1 MTTGERQRPAA
12 WGRLLAPARVLL
24 YALLVSSALATLLAG
39 PSLEQAVREGR
50 LPQGA
55 LVVAPALLLLFI
67 LIFTAYRYALVRS
80 GHYLAGK
87 AFVQVGLMLLVL
99 TLLLPGSL
107 ERYRAAGTVRPVDLA
122 RHLSAPDAETRAMAA
137 ELTRHRDRG
146 EALRYLPRLLEL
158 LDDASPEVR
167 RQAHASL
174 AALAGRDA
182 GGEGPGAAARWR
194 AFWRGQGASIH

>member
-1 MTTGERQRPAA
+1 MGTGEAQQPAA
-12 WGRLLAPARVLL
+12 WTRLLAPARLLL

-55 LVVAPALLLLFI
+55 LVVAPALLLVFI
-67 LIFTAYRYALVRS
+67 LVFAAYRYALVRS

-107 ERYRAAGTVRPVDLA
+107 ERYRAAGTVRPVDLS

-137 ELTRHRDRG
+137 ELTRHRERG
-146 EALRYLPRLLEL
+146 EAMRYLPRLLDL
-158 LDDASPEVR
+158 LDDPSPEVR

-174 AALAGRDA
+174 VALAGRDA
-182 GGEGPGAAARWR
+182 GGEGAGAAARWR
-194 AFWRGQGASIH
+194 AFWRGQGTAIP